1 LEVRATGDPANIT
14 SEVRTAL
21 AEIDPDLPLLHVRT
35 IAEQVDLFMENER
48 LISQLS
54 TFFALLALA
63 LACIGL
69 YGVMAYN
76 VTRRTNEIGVRMAL
90 GAQNGSILW
99 MVLRESLILLGIG
112 VALGVPAAL
121 EATRLVQTQLFG
133 LKSSDPATFVA
144 AAMLIAA
151 VVVLAAYGP
160 ARRAAK
166 VDPMVALRYE

>member
-1 LEVRATGDPANIT
+1 
-14 SEVRTAL
+14 
-21 AEIDPDLPLLHVRT
+21 
-35 IAEQVDLFMENER
+35 MENER

-90 GAQNGSILW
+90 GAQNGTILW
-99 MVLRESLILLGIG
+99 MVLRESLLLLAIG

-121 EATRLVQTQLFG
+121 GATRLVQAQLFG
-133 LKSSDPATFVA
+133 LKASDPVTIVA
-144 AAMLIAA
+144 AVLMISA
-151 VVVLAAYGP
+151 VVVLCRVRPGAAGGEG
-160 ARRAAK
+160 RSDGGAA
-166 VDPMVALRYE
+166 VRVR